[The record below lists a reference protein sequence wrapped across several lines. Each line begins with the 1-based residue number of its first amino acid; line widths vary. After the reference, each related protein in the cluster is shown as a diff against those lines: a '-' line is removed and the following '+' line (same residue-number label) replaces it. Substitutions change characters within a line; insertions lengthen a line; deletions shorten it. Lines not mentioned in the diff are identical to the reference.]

1 MTDVGSLHCPNCG
14 ASADPQA
21 ARCSYCRARL
31 ATVSCP
37 QCFALMFDGSAFCP
51 ACGTRTSRTSRQPT
65 SRSCPACREPLARVA
80 ISDLT
85 LLECTACDGVWV
97 DASDF
102 DRICAD
108 REARA
113 AVLGRPRPTP
123 PENATHP
130 VVRYR
135 PCVVC
140 GKMMNRINFGRV
152 SGTVIDV
159 CRGHGT
165 FLDSGEL
172 HAIAQFISDGG
183 LDRTR
188 QREKE
193 DLDEER
199 QRLAQLRMKIEVHS
213 QNFDFEHR
221 SALSDGLLEIRRL
234 LRDE

>member
-1 MTDVGSLHCPNCG
+1 MTDVRSLHCPNCG
-14 ASADPQA
+14 AAADPQA
-21 ARCSYCRARL
+21 SRCPYCRARL

-37 QCFALMFDGSAFCP
+37 QCFALMFAGSTFCP
-51 ACGTRTSRTSRQPT
+51 ACGARTSRAASQPT
-65 SRSCPACREPLARVA
+65 SRACPGCRETLARVLLG
-80 ISDLT
+80 DLA
-85 LLECTACDGVWV
+85 LLECPACDGVWV
-97 DASDF
+97 DAADF

-113 AVLGRPRPTP
+113 AVLGRPRPTQSGKLCR
-123 PENATHP
+123 P

-140 GKMMNRINFGRV
+140 RKMMNRVNFGRM

-172 HAIAQFISDGG
+172 HAIARFISDGG
-183 LDRTR
+183 LDRAR

-199 QRLAQLRMKIEVHS
+199 HRLAQLRMQIESRSHGAEW
-213 QNFDFEHR
+213 EHR
-221 SALSDGLLEIRRL
+221 SALGESLLEVRRL
-234 LRDE
+234 LKEE

>member
-1 MTDVGSLHCPNCG
+1 
-14 ASADPQA
+14 
-21 ARCSYCRARL
+21 
-31 ATVSCP
+31 
-37 QCFALMFDGSAFCP
+37 MFDGSAFCP
-51 ACGTRTSRTSRQPT
+51 TCGARTSRTSPQPT
-65 SRSCPACREPLARVA
+65 SRACPACREPLVSIAL
-80 ISDLT
+80 SDLT
-85 LLECTACDGVWV
+85 LLECDACDGVWV

-113 AVLGRPRPTP
+113 AVLGRPRTTQRQKAPPT
-123 PENATHP
+123 
-130 VVRYR
+130 VVHYR

-140 GKMMNRINFGRV
+140 GKMMNRVNFGRV

-188 QREKE
+188 QREKD

-199 QRLAQLRMKIEVHS
+199 HRLAQLRMKIEAHS
-213 QNFDFEHR
+213 QNFEWEHR
-221 SALSDGLLEIRRL
+221 SALNDGLFEIRRL
-234 LRDE
+234 LKDE

>member
-1 MTDVGSLHCPNCG
+1 MSI
-14 ASADPQA
+14 
-21 ARCSYCRARL
+21 
-31 ATVSCP
+31 
-37 QCFALMFDGSAFCP
+37 AL
-51 ACGTRTSRTSRQPT
+51 
-65 SRSCPACREPLARVA
+65 
-80 ISDLT
+80 SDLT
-85 LLECTACDGVWV
+85 LLECDACDGVWV

-113 AVLGRPRPTP
+113 AVLGRPRTTLPEKTP
-123 PENATHP
+123 RPAVH
-130 VVRYR
+130 YR

-140 GKMMNRINFGRV
+140 GKMMNRVNFGRV

-188 QREKE
+188 QREKD
-193 DLDEER
+193 DLDQER
-199 QRLAQLRMKIEVHS
+199 HRLAQLRMKIEARS
-213 QNFDFEHR
+213 QNFDWEHR
-221 SALSDGLLEIRRL
+221 SAVSDRLLEIRRL
-234 LRDE
+234 LKDE